1 MIAKTMKRLLYSGL
15 AAAAILCAQAPDN
28 TKTNQQDR
36 DRGAVTSDSQTSGH
50 DDLRLAKEIRQSIVK
65 DKGLST
71 YAHNVKVIVQNG
83 QVTLKGP
90 VRTEAEKSAVEQ
102 KATAVAGEN
111 KVVNQL
117 DIAPDKK

>member
-1 MIAKTMKRLLYSGL
+1 MIAKTMKRLLYSGF
-15 AAAAILCAQAPDN
+15 AAAAILSAQAPDN
-28 TKTNQQDR
+28 TKTNEQDR
-36 DRGAVTSDSQTSGH
+36 DRGAATSDNQTSGH
-50 DDLRLAKEIRQSIVK
+50 DDLRLTKEIRQSIVK

-102 KATAVAGEN
+102 KATAVAGDN

-117 DIAPDKK
+117 DIAPEKK